1 LALNKRWNLGVTRLT
16 TSLDLYNALNGSSVQ
31 QVVSAYGT
39 ARWTAPTQFLSARL
53 LRITAS
59 LTF

>member
-1 LALNKRWNLGVTRLT
+1 MTRLT

-31 QVVSAYGT
+31 QVVSAFGT

>member
-1 LALNKRWNLGVTRLT
+1 MKPPEMMPLT
-16 TSLDLYNALNGSSVQ
+16 FLSWACVSIADAASVQ
-31 QVVSAYGT
+31 QVVSAYSLT
-39 ARWTAPTQFLSARL
+39 ANRWRTPTQFLSARL